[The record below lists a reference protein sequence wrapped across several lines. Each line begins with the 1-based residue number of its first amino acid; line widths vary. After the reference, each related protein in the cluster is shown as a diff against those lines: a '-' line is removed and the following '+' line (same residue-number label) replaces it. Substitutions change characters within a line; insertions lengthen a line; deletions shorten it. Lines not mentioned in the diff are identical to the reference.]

1 MSYQDHVDASV
12 ACLIPLLDALEEE
25 WLKEQELKKQQQEVE
40 D

>member
-25 WLKEQELKKQQQEVE
+25 WEKEQAKKQQEQEEEV
-40 D
+40 